1 MPDTSAAMPAPPRPR
16 AAPARRRPA
25 ERYSRPIYDEEIV
38 IQSDH
43 AQRLVRRGLLA
54 VVRALYAIDV
64 VLRILGEDESMDEVE
79 ALVDRLIAAF
89 ADDVTGEIAR
99 LNKLVA
105 DHGVSLRNLRYD
117 NPRRMVVHIS
127 SPQLASYVDQIKQL
141 DAMGQLVDRLWLGKV
156 LTNQQRSRSGYAWRV
171 KMQKI
176 ASEIVAIEKRARA
189 AVARRG
195 LDAQMQAEDER
206 LGGAQQS
213 LGFDDEE
220 EPETAPSAPA

>member
-1 MPDTSAAMPAPPRPR
+1 MPDTSAPMPAPPRPR

-89 ADDVTGEIAR
+89 ADDVNGEIAR

-141 DAMGQLVDRLWLGKV
+141 DAMEQLVDRLWLGKV

-220 EPETAPSAPA
+220 APETAPSAPD

>member
-1 MPDTSAAMPAPPRPR
+1 
-16 AAPARRRPA
+16 
-25 ERYSRPIYDEEIV
+25 
-38 IQSDH
+38 
-43 AQRLVRRGLLA
+43 
-54 VVRALYAIDV
+54 
-64 VLRILGEDESMDEVE
+64 MDEVE

-141 DAMGQLVDRLWLGKV
+141 DAMEQLVDRLWLGKV